1 VQTRFHSLL
10 EVKVIEAI
18 KARCE
23 SLGLGHAVDCPNYM
37 RSVGYIDGL
46 KEALKLCDEIE
57 EENA

>member
-1 VQTRFHSLL
+1 
-10 EVKVIEAI
+10 VKVIEAI

-23 SLGLGHAVDCPNYM
+23 SLGLGHAVDYPTYM

-57 EENA
+57 EENQ